1 MWSSQVSSGKVV
13 AGRAPVSGVLLAKPL
28 SSRSVLVRFKE
39 DERDGNKVVNQVQN
53 KAQDLADKVSK
64 SLPDSSAEAPKG
76 QNVMRS
82 GSAFDSQVQT
92 NWALAAFTRRREV
105 FTGRLAM
112 VGFFAACYWEWY
124 FPSRPNILQQL
135 SAFTAKTGFQL
146 SEATLLTVVLGLV
159 VYNALSALAP
169 GSPTLSEENQRD
181 VAKRPPGPT
190 QEAPSSLQQFLGIRG
205 WGFNKANELFVGRTA
220 MIGFA
225 AALLGQLRQGGLQ
238 GPGPLA
244 QVANIIGQTPD
255 DAWYAGAGNFFV
267 LFVIFAIG
275 ASFVRGQFGT
285 TQGEEDIY

>member
-1 MWSSQVSSGKVV
+1 MLSSQVSSSKVV
-13 AGRAPVSGVLLAKPL
+13 AARTPASRVLLVKPL
-28 SSRSVLVRFKE
+28 PSRSVLVRFKE
-39 DERDGNKVVNQVQN
+39 DERDGNKVLNQAQN
-53 KAQDLADKVSK
+53 KAQDLADKVTK
-64 SLPDSSAEAPKG
+64 NLPDTSAEAPQG
-76 QNVMRS
+76 QNIMRS
-82 GSAFDSQVQT
+82 GTSFDSQVQT

-146 SEATLLTVVLGLV
+146 SEATLLTVVIGLV
-159 VYNALSALAP
+159 VYNALTALAP

-181 VAKRPPGPT
+181 VAKRPGGPT
-190 QEAPSSLQQFLGIRG
+190 QEPPQSLQQFLGIRG

-225 AALLGQLRQGGLQ
+225 AAIIGQMWQGGLQ

-244 QVANIIGQTPD
+244 QVAHYLGSTANEGY
-255 DAWYAGAGNFFV
+255 YASAGNFFIV
-267 LFVIFAIG
+267 FVIFA
-275 ASFVRGQFGT
+275 AAVSFLRGQFGT